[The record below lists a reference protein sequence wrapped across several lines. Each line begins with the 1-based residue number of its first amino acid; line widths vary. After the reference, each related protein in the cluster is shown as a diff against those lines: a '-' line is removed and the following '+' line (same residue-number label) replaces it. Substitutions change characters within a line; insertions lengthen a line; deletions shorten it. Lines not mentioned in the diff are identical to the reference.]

1 MKQKYYLR
9 GLGFGI
15 LITALVFIF
24 AAPSKMSDEEII
36 KRAEELGY
44 SKASEQESNSIG
56 LKDLLENETPA
67 PTKAPE
73 LTVTDTP
80 IPEPSDT
87 PVPTKKATPTPT
99 TPPEPTAEPILT
111 ATPTPEP
118 TPTPTTEPTATPT
131 PEPTPTKKPESAVK
145 TATIVVERG
154 NTATVVCEKI
164 EKAGIVKDGEKLK
177 DYLIK
182 NNLADY
188 INVGTF
194 QLSSDMSL
202 KEISKILTGR

>member
-24 AAPSKMSDEEII
+24 VGPSEMSEEEII
-36 KRAEELGY
+36 KRAEKLGY
-44 SKASEQESNSIG
+44 SKTVEQESSIG
-56 LKDLLENETPA
+56 LKELLENDTPS
-67 PTKAPE
+67 PTKAPV

-80 IPEPSDT
+80 VPEPSNT
-87 PVPTKKATPTPT
+87 PTPTLEAAPTPDATPTPEST
-99 TPPEPTAEPILT
+99 STPTPEPT

-118 TPTPTTEPTATPT
+118 TVTPT
-131 PEPTPTKKPESAVK
+131 PEPTPTKKPESDVK

-164 EKAGIVKDGEKLK
+164 EKAGIVKDGDKLK